1 MNNSKTPR
9 CYFGFTR
16 HCLLVL
22 VVLLW
27 AKSSAIAQDSLTP
40 KRPKIGLVLSG
51 GGAKGFAHIG
61 VLKVLEKE
69 GIPIDYIGGTSM
81 GAVIGALYATG
92 YSATQIDSIF
102 KTTDFDAL
110 LSDYI
115 PRNSKSFYEK
125 RNDELY
131 AISLPFKKL
140 HIGIPSGL
148 SKGIYNYN
156 LLNKL
161 LYHALEVHDFTR
173 LPIPF
178 YCMASNIETGKEV
191 VLDHGYLPQVLL
203 ASGAFPS
210 LFSPVEIDGNLLV
223 DGGAINNFPVEE
235 MKKRG
240 VDIIIGV
247 DVQDEVKERSDLKDA
262 AKILV
267 QISNFQMMEK
277 MNDKIKLVD
286 IYLKPDIKKY
296 SVMSFDKGPEIVT
309 KGEEAA
315 QTALPKLNAL
325 KISAETKKGKLIQ
338 VVDSLRIGNILLNR
352 PLKNY
357 TRAYVIGKVKIKQN
371 TTVSFADFTDG
382 INKIAATQNFG
393 SIFYQLNKKEGVAD
407 LQFDLLE
414 NPTNTFV
421 KFGLHYDGL
430 YKSAILGNYTKKK
443 SVFKNDIL
451 SVDLILGDNFRYNL
465 EYYIDNGFYWS
476 FGLKSKYNQFNRNVK
491 NDFTNGE
498 LLAILGIN
506 SLNIDFAQF
515 TNQAYVQTLFVQ
527 KFLLGGGVEH
537 THLQLTSTTL
547 ENTKPVFENSGFV
560 SVFGYIKYD
569 SLDDKYFPKK
579 GWSYTGD
586 CQSYLYSSN
595 YNHDF
600 NRFSIARSEV
610 AFAFPFT
617 KRLTANV
624 RSEIGFSFGG
634 ASSNYFDFILGGYGA
649 SSTHNFKP
657 FYGYDF
663 LSVSGN
669 SYAKSEL
676 TLDFKF
682 LKKHHLNAAGNFA
695 NVGDYLFNNTD
706 WLSKASYT
714 GYALG
719 YGMETIIGPVE
730 LKYTWSPELPKGI
743 AWVTVGF
750 TF

>member
-1 MNNSKTPR
+1 MSNPKQLHLFASFSNR
-9 CYFGFTR
+9 FMLAVLAFGFAVSNA
-16 HCLLVL
+16 C
-22 VVLLW
+22 
-27 AKSSAIAQDSLTP
+27 AQDSLVP

-81 GAVIGALYATG
+81 GAVVGALYATG

-115 PRNSKSFYEK
+115 PRSSKSFYEK
-125 RNDELY
+125 RNDEMY
-131 AISLPFKKL
+131 AISLPFEKL
-140 HIGIPSGL
+140 RIGIPSGL

-161 LYHALEVHDFTR
+161 LFHSLQVRDFTQ

-178 YCMASNIETGKEV
+178 YCVASDIETGKEV
-191 VLDHGYLPQVLL
+191 MLDHGYLPQVLL

-210 LFSPVEIDGNLLV
+210 LFSPVEIDGKLLV
-223 DGGAINNFPVEE
+223 DGGATNNFPVEE

-240 VDIIIGV
+240 VDIVIGV
-247 DVQDEVKERSDLKDA
+247 DVQDDGKDRTDLKDA

-277 MNDKIKLVD
+277 MNEKVKLVD
-286 IYLKPDIKKY
+286 IYIKPDIKKY
-296 SVMSFDKGPEIVT
+296 GVMSFDKGPEIFI

-315 QTALPKLNAL
+315 QAALPKLNAL
-325 KISAETKKGKLIQ
+325 KFAAETKKSTQIR
-338 VVDSLRIGNILLNR
+338 RIDTLHVGNILLSS

-357 TRAYVIGKVKIKQN
+357 TRAYVVGKIKIKQN
-371 TTVSFADFTDG
+371 TAVSFADFTDG
-382 INKIAATQNFG
+382 INKMAATQNFG
-393 SIFYQLNKKEGVAD
+393 SILYQLDKKEGVAD
-407 LQFDLLE
+407 LQLDLLE
-414 NPTNTFV
+414 NPSNAFV

-430 YKSAILGNYTKKK
+430 YKSGILANYTKKK

-451 SVDLILGDNFRYNL
+451 SIDLILGDNFRYNL
-465 EYYIDNGFYWS
+465 DYYIDNGFYWS
-476 FGLKSKYNQFNRNVK
+476 FGLKSKFNQFNRNVK
-491 NDFTNGE
+491 IDFENGE
-498 LLAILGIN
+498 LLNILGIN

-579 GWSYTGD
+579 GWSYIGD

-595 YNHDF
+595 YNLDF
-600 NRFSIARSEV
+600 KRFSIARSEV

-624 RSEIGFSFGG
+624 KSEIGFSFGG

-649 SSTHNFKP
+649 NSTHNFKS

-663 LSVSGN
+663 LSISGN
-669 SYAKSEL
+669 SYIKSEL
-676 TLDFKF
+676 SLDFKF
-682 LKKHHLNAAGNFA
+682 LKKHHLNAASNVA

-719 YGMETIIGPVE
+719 YGMETIVGPVE
-730 LKYTWSPELPKGI
+730 LKYTWSPELPKGFT
-743 AWVTVGF
+743 WVTVGF

>member
-27 AKSSAIAQDSLTP
+27 ANSSAIAQDSLTP

-102 KTTDFDAL
+102 KSTDFDAL

-115 PRNSKSFYEK
+115 PRNSKSFFEK
-125 RNDELY
+125 HNDELY
-131 AISLPFKKL
+131 AISLPFKNL

-161 LYHALEVHDFTR
+161 FYHALEVRDFTK

-178 YCMASNIETGKEV
+178 YCLSSNIETGKEV
-191 VLDHGYLPQVLL
+191 VLDAGYLPEVLL

-210 LFSPVEIDGNLLV
+210 LFAPVEIDGNLLV
-223 DGGAINNFPVEE
+223 DGGATNNFPVEE

-240 VDIIIGV
+240 VDLVIGV
-247 DVQDEVKERSDLKDA
+247 DVQDEGKERSDLKDA

-277 MNDKIKLVD
+277 MNDKLKLID
-286 IYLKPDIKKY
+286 IYIKPDVKKY
-296 SVMSFDKGPEIVT
+296 GVMSFERGNEIEG

-315 QTALPKLNAL
+315 LAALDKLQVLKTGTAIRNPLQIHP
-325 KISAETKKGKLIQ
+325 I
-338 VVDSLRIGNILLNR
+338 DSLHVGNILLSS

-357 TRAYVIGKVKIKQN
+357 TRAYVMGKVRLKQN
-371 TTVSFADFTDG
+371 TVVSFADFTTG

-393 SIFYQLNKKEGVAD
+393 SVFYQLDKKDGSTD
-407 LQFDLLE
+407 LQLDLLE
-414 NPTNTFV
+414 NPSNAYV

-430 YKSAILGNYTKKK
+430 FKSGLLTNYTKKK
-443 SVFKNDIL
+443 SLFKNDIFSL
-451 SVDLILGDNFRYNL
+451 DLILGDNFRYNL
-465 EYYIDNGFYWS
+465 DYYIDNGFYWS
-476 FGLKSKYNQFNRNVK
+476 FGLKSKFNQFNRNVK
-491 NDFTNGE
+491 TDFENGE
-498 LLAILGIN
+498 LLQILGIN
-506 SLNIDFAQF
+506 NINIDYADV

-527 KFLLGGGVEH
+527 QFLLGAGVEFK
-537 THLQLTSTTL
+537 HLKITSTTI
-547 ENTKPVFENSGFV
+547 ENTKPVFENSNFT
-560 SVFGYIKYD
+560 SIFGYIKYD
-569 SLDDKYFPKK
+569 SFDNKYFPKK
-579 GWSYTGD
+579 GWSYSGD
-586 CQSYLYSSN
+586 CQSYLFSSN
-595 YNHDF
+595 FNNDF
-600 NRFSIARSEV
+600 SRFSIAKSELAVAFPVVRNLTAILRSE
-610 AFAFPFT
+610 A
-617 KRLTANV
+617 
-624 RSEIGFSFGG
+624 GFSFGG
-634 ASSNYFDFILGGYGA
+634 MSSNYFDFILGGYGA
-649 SSTHNFKP
+649 NNTHNFKP

-663 LSVSGN
+663 LSISGN
-669 SYAKSEL
+669 SYFKSEL
-676 TLDFKF
+676 NLDVKF

-695 NVGDYLFNNTD
+695 NVGDYLFNNTR
-706 WLSKASYT
+706 WLSKVAYS

-719 YGMETIIGPVE
+719 YGMETLIGPVE
-730 LKYTWSPELPKGI
+730 LKYTWSPELSKGFT
-743 AWVTVGF
+743 WVSVGF